1 MADLPNTGE
10 IPTYFEDR
18 PPPEPLA
25 EYSAGWTL
33 GSQNRT
39 FALIVEDMEKDYLFY
54 VNYVLPN
61 AVALLNKF
69 REVGQPIVW
78 TNWNR
83 QEADGAYGAIDR
95 FYGPTGIY
103 PPGGTAVFEGHMES
117 PMWVDMNYTP
127 GGTDTVDELKP
138 ITADEESLTIQSMH
152 LSKFADKTAE
162 GEDILYPM
170 LKAWGVD
177 TVVVIGAW
185 TEDCITATAFE
196 ASDRYGLDVVIV
208 EDALATATPAHTK
221 AIDVMASSCAL
232 KVTTA
237 EMRSTAPLAPPLP

>member
-61 AVALLNKF
+61 AVALLSKF

-103 PPGGTAVFEGHMES
+103 PPGGTAVFEGHKAPVVSVVTRS
-117 PMWVDMNYTP
+117 PDSS
-127 GGTDTVDELKP
+127 L
-138 ITADEESLTIQSMH
+138 IT
-152 LSKFADKTAE
+152 
-162 GEDILYPM
+162 ILDCVSCRSPSPYP
-170 LKAWGVD
+170 
-177 TVVVIGAW
+177 
-185 TEDCITATAFE
+185 C
-196 ASDRYGLDVVIV
+196 Y
-208 EDALATATPAHTK
+208 
-221 AIDVMASSCAL
+221 
-232 KVTTA
+232 
-237 EMRSTAPLAPPLP
+237 ST